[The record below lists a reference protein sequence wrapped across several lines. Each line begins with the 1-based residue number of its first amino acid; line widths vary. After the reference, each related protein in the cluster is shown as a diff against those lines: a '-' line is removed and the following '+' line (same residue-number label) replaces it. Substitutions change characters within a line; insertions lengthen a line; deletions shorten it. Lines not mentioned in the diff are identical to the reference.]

1 MSGADEQTVEQ
12 IAKLYD
18 RHDERTTRVQRVANR
33 MTSALGKPISLL
45 IVFGLAAA
53 WMIGNHMARVVGGTA
68 VEEFPFPDLGL
79 IATIVALLVSLLIL
93 TTQRHQ
99 EELAESRAQLML
111 HFATISE
118 RKITKVIELLEEQ
131 RRDNPLLRSRPDH
144 EADVL
149 ARPSDHEVALSL
161 IEEAQEGRSKK
172 A

>member
-1 MSGADEQTVEQ
+1 
-12 IAKLYD
+12 
-18 RHDERTTRVQRVANR
+18 
-33 MTSALGKPISLL
+33 
-45 IVFGLAAA
+45 
-53 WMIGNHMARVVGGTA
+53 MIGNHVERVIGATA
-68 VEEFPFPDLGL
+68 VEGYPFPGLGL
-79 IATIVALLVSLLIL
+79 FATIVALLVALLIL

-131 RRDNPLLRSRPDH
+131 RRDNPLLRSRLDH

-149 ARPSDHEVALSL
+149 AKPSDHDVALGL

-172 A
+172 T